1 MRQKKWWR
9 ELNRSIWRLWNWWE
23 AGVSGWENGQESRGP
38 TELGSQNQSS
48 GQPEQTA
55 LYPLLLLPGN
65 MPSIHPLPA
74 YPVAQDSVPE
84 DNVWLSKPKSHYFLG
99 EEREG
104 LDPLVVVQPHQKG
117 PGTTNRGVGW
127 WNHTHTYTQ
136 MTKACCKCADSTCV
150 CVILKPLNLG
160 NSFLFLM
167 QFTLSFRYLMLGWE
181 TK

>member
-1 MRQKKWWR
+1 MKRIEQKYMEAL
-9 ELNRSIWRLWNWWE
+9 ELVGGWSIRLGEWPGIQGSNR
-23 AGVSGWENGQESRGP
+23 A
-38 TELGSQNQSS
+38 
-48 GQPEQTA
+48 GQPEPEQWA
-55 LYPLLLLPGN
+55 GWAGSLYPLPLLPGN